1 MAEKIKRT
9 HAERDALLSKV
20 FDSTLQTKDIEI
32 TEAGTMEIVA
42 DEGFFALKKVNL
54 NVNVQGGGG
63 SSIEYLDVSGL
74 GDTNEI
80 LRNALVLF
88 ADIVKSKNEEGT
100 FVGVCLCGIQLL
112 FGATT
117 NNATTCMAVAVD
129 LSRHIKGKGNGGE
142 IASSIAEI
150 LIMMTSASQEQL
162 DSIPRLTKE
171 EFYAL

>member
-1 MAEKIKRT
+1 MCK
-9 HAERDALLSKV
+9 
-20 FDSTLQTKDIEI
+20 
-32 TEAGTMEIVA
+32 
-42 DEGFFALKKVNL
+42 
-54 NVNVQGGGG
+54 GGGG

-100 FVGVCLCGIQLL
+100 FVGVCLYGIQSL